1 MTAVPAAR
9 REVRRGTARRAVPAL
24 GALLTL
30 GTFAVVVPS
39 GAAVTPHASTTG
51 AAGPAAASAPA
62 QANDDDEALAVEL
75 TEIAPA
81 VIADGDTLT
90 VRGTVTNGTG
100 EDIDDLEL
108 RLRLQRST
116 PVSRSA
122 LESWLQPTSLS
133 RTVLLAYEDYAAVPA
148 GGSVSFALEVPTE
161 ELPVQPTATTWG
173 PRGIEVEATTPT
185 GESASGRSFAV
196 WAPAEELPPT
206 EVAVLVPA
214 VPDGAERSPDG
225 TLTAAGAARLSGV
238 LESLSGTG
246 VTVAV
251 DPAAPADLADH
262 DGEVVA
268 LPWHDADDAALAH
281 AGRTDL
287 LTAARERSTGL
298 SGAVTTLAWPAY
310 TDDMTAAAVAASGAD
325 AVVVAG
331 GLLEPTQ
338 VLTYTPT
345 GRAEIETE
353 TATLDAVVVDDRLS
367 ALLLGRHLPV
377 GPVAED
383 EPGAVDELTARQ
395 LLLADTAV
403 ITRERPNDPRGL
415 TLAVPRTAMAELDP
429 AALAELVA
437 ALGEAPWVDLAPVS
451 AILAKDAPELS
462 REELPAAETTP
473 GEVGAATLAAAEE
486 AVARATAFARVVP
499 DPEAFEAALAAPVQA
514 VAATGWRAAPT
525 ERDARVRAV
534 AREAARLDTRL
545 VAEASSTLTLV
556 NDDVRIPV
564 RVSNALDQP
573 ATVQVVVEGPDH
585 RLQAAEP
592 ATIEIPAGGQATAR
606 VGVHAVG
613 SGTVQ
618 VTARL
623 TTPAGEPIGTPT
635 ELTVR
640 VRATWED
647 TGTAVAAGILV
658 ILLVAGLVRTARRG
672 RRMEPVTE
680 EEDAE

>member
-1 MTAVPAAR
+1 MTAVPPAR
-9 REVRRGTARRAVPAL
+9 RVARRGTARLVPAL
-24 GALLTL
+24 GALLAL
-30 GTFAVVVPS
+30 GPLAV
-39 GAAVTPHASTTG
+39 AAPVAQ
-51 AAGPAAASAPA
+51 AAPAPA
-62 QANDDDEALAVEL
+62 QAVPAPAAEDDALAVEL
-75 TEIAPA
+75 TDVAPA

-90 VRGTVTNGTG
+90 VRGTITNATD
-100 EDIDDLEL
+100 EDIDGLEL
-108 RLRLQRST
+108 RLRMQRST

-133 RTVLLAYEDYAAVPA
+133 PTVLLAYQDDAAVPA
-148 GGSVSFALEVPTE
+148 GGSVGFVLEVPAE
-161 ELPVQPTATTWG
+161 ELPVQASATTWG
-173 PRGIEVEATTPT
+173 PRGIEVEATTAT

-196 WAPAEELPPT
+196 WAPTEELPPT

-214 VPDGAERSPDG
+214 VPHGTERAPDG
-225 TLTAAGAARLSGV
+225 GLTAEGAARLSGV

-251 DPAAPADLADH
+251 DPAAPADLTDH

-287 LTAARERSTGL
+287 LTAARERTTSESDAL
-298 SGAVTTLAWPAY
+298 TTLAWPAY
-310 TDDMTAAAVAASGAD
+310 TDDVTAEAVAASGAE

-345 GRAEIETE
+345 GRAEIATD
-353 TATLDAVVVDDRLS
+353 TAALDAVVVDDRLS
-367 ALLLGRHLPV
+367 ALLLGQHLPV
-377 GPVAED
+377 GPVAEE
-383 EPGAVDELTARQ
+383 EPGAVDDLTARQ

-415 TLAVPRTAMAELDP
+415 TLAVPRTAMADLDP
-429 AALAELVA
+429 AALAELVG
-437 ALGEAPWVDLAPVS
+437 ALAEAPWVQLAPVS
-451 AILAKDAPELS
+451 AILAKDSPDLS
-462 REELPAAETTP
+462 REALPTEETTRD
-473 GEVGAATLAAAEE
+473 EVSAATLATAEE

-499 DPEAFEAALAAPVQA
+499 DPEAFVTDLSAPVQA
-514 VAATGWRAAPT
+514 VAATGWRADPA
-525 ERDARVRAV
+525 ERDTRVRAV
-534 AREAARLDTRL
+534 ARESALLDATL
-545 VAEASSTLTLV
+545 VAEASSTLNLV

-573 ATVQVVVEGPDH
+573 ATVQVVVDGPDH
-585 RLQAAEP
+585 RLQATEP
-592 ATIEIPAGGQATAR
+592 ATIEIPAGGQATAQ
-606 VGVHAVG
+606 VQVHAVG

-623 TTPAGEPIGTPT
+623 ATPDGEPVGTPT

-680 EEDAE
+680 EDDAE